1 MMRRFFGYPAK
12 VTKKMYDWTINWAKT
27 KYAEYA
33 LFCISF
39 AESSFFPVP
48 PDVLLIP
55 MVIADRKKWFR
66 TALICSVA
74 SVLGA
79 FLGYFIGY
87 ELFELVGAKIVE
99 IYDLQAAVAT
109 LSQKYSEHAFLT
121 VFTAAFTPIPFKA
134 ITITAGLFK
143 ISLFSL
149 FIGSA
154 VGRSARFF
162 LVAGL
167 LRIYG
172 EKIQTFIDK
181 YFNLLTIVFLTLLAG
196 GFFFLK
202 HIAAD

>member
-1 MMRRFFGYPAK
+1 MKKILHYPF
-12 VTKKMYDWTINWAKT
+12 TLSRKMYDWTIHWAKT

-55 MVIADRKKWFR
+55 MVISDRKKWFR
-66 TALICSVA
+66 TALICSIA

-79 FLGYFIGY
+79 MLGYYIGY
-87 ELFELVGAKIVE
+87 ALFELIGKKIVE
-99 IYDLQAAVAT
+99 MYNMQQIVDVLRA
-109 LSQKYSEHAFLT
+109 KYEAHAFIT

-154 VGRSARFF
+154 IGRSARFF
-162 LVAGL
+162 IVAGL
-167 LRIYG
+167 IRIYG
-172 EKIQTFIDK
+172 EKIQTFIEK
-181 YFNLLTIVFLTLLAG
+181 YFNLLTVVFMVLLIG
-196 GFFFLK
+196 GFFALK
-202 HIAAD
+202 LFK

>member
-1 MMRRFFGYPAK
+1 MRKLFDYPFK
-12 VTKKMYDWTINWAKT
+12 LSRKMYDWTIHWAKT

-55 MVIADRKKWFR
+55 MVISDRKKWFR
-66 TALICSVA
+66 TALICSIA

-79 FLGYFIGY
+79 MLGYYIGY
-87 ELFELVGAKIVE
+87 ELFELIGKKIVE
-99 IYDLQAAVAT
+99 MYNMHHVVEVLRA
-109 LSQKYSEHAFLT
+109 KYEAHAFIT

-149 FIGSA
+149 FLGSA
-154 VGRSARFF
+154 IGRSARFF

-167 LRIYG
+167 IRIYG
-172 EKIQTFIDK
+172 EKIQTFIEK
-181 YFNLLTIVFLTLLAG
+181 YFNLLTVVFMVLLIG
-196 GFFFLK
+196 GFFALK
-202 HIAAD
+202 LFK

>member
-1 MMRRFFGYPAK
+1 MKKIFGYPAQF
-12 VTKKMYDWTINWAKT
+12 MRQIYDWTINWSKT

-66 TALICSVA
+66 IALVCSIA
-74 SVLGA
+74 SVLGSL
-79 FLGYFIGY
+79 LGYFIGY
-87 ELFELVGAKIVE
+87 ALFELVGAKIVE
-99 IYDLQAAVAT
+99 MYNLQAVVT
-109 LSQKYSEHAFLT
+109 MLSEKYSEHAFLT

-143 ISLFSL
+143 ISILSL

-167 LRIYG
+167 IRIYG
-172 EKIQTFIDK
+172 AKIQTFIEK
-181 YFNLLTIVFLTLLAG
+181 YFNLLTILFLILLIG
-196 GFFFLK
+196 GFVLLK
-202 HIAAD
+202 YLAV

>member
-1 MMRRFFGYPAK
+1 MNKVLMYPLTLSRK
-12 VTKKMYDWTINWAKT
+12 IYDWTIHWAKS
-27 KYAEYA
+27 KHAEYA

-55 MVIADRKKWFR
+55 MVISERKKWFR
-66 TALICSVA
+66 IALICSVA

-79 FLGYFIGY
+79 FFGYYIGY
-87 ELFELVGAKIVE
+87 ELFELVGKKIVE
-99 IYDLQAAVAT
+99 MYNMQEIVEMLR
-109 LSQKYSEHAFLT
+109 QKYEAHAFIT

-154 VGRSARFF
+154 IGRSARFF
-162 LVAGL
+162 IVAGL
-167 LRIYG
+167 IRIYG
-172 EKIQTFIDK
+172 EKIQIFIEK
-181 YFNLLTIVFLTLLAG
+181 YFNLLTIVFVVLLAG
-196 GFFFLK
+196 GFFVLK
-202 HIAAD
+202 FFK

>member
-1 MMRRFFGYPAK
+1 MNKVLSYPFK
-12 VTKKMYDWTINWAKT
+12 LSRSIYDWTIHWAKS
-27 KYAEYA
+27 KHAEYA

-55 MVIADRKKWFR
+55 MVISERKKWFR
-66 TALICSVA
+66 IALICSVA

-79 FLGYFIGY
+79 FLGYYIGY
-87 ELFELVGAKIVE
+87 ELFELVGKKIVE
-99 IYDLQAAVAT
+99 MYNMQQVVEVLR
-109 LSQKYSEHAFLT
+109 QKYEAHAFIT

-154 VGRSARFF
+154 IGRSARFF

-167 LRIYG
+167 IRIYG
-172 EKIQTFIDK
+172 EKIQVFIEK
-181 YFNLLTIVFLTLLAG
+181 YFNLLTIIFMILLAG
-196 GFFFLK
+196 GFFALK
-202 HIAAD
+202 FFK

>member
-1 MMRRFFGYPAK
+1 MNKILAYPLTLSRK
-12 VTKKMYDWTINWAKT
+12 IYDWTINWSKT

-55 MVIADRKKWFR
+55 MVIADKKKWFR
-66 TALICSVA
+66 TALICSIG
-74 SVLGA
+74 SILGA
-79 FLGYFIGY
+79 MLGYYIGY
-87 ELFELVGAKIVE
+87 ALFELVGKKIVE
-99 IYDLQAAVAT
+99 LYNLQQVVEM
-109 LSQKYSEHAFLT
+109 LRQKYEAHAFIT

-154 VGRSARFF
+154 IGRSARFF
-162 LVAGL
+162 IVAGL
-167 LRIYG
+167 IRIYG
-172 EKIQTFIDK
+172 EKIKTFIEK
-181 YFNLLTIVFLTLLAG
+181 YFNLLTIVFVILLVG
-196 GFFFLK
+196 GFFALK
-202 HIAAD
+202 LLK